1 MKLKELE
8 GQTMKNVQIAEEL
21 FMNVIKLL
29 VLEIDDDDLREETCK
44 QLEEKLDKLVQRDLY
59 TQYKTA
65 TTEEEREKARR
76 EYLNKKGIPEKFR
89 W

>member
-1 MKLKELE
+1 
-8 GQTMKNVQIAEEL
+8 MKNVQIAEEL